1 MDGKRKLD
9 AVVTVDSDDES
20 IPDLRSETSSN
31 IDPGDVSPGD
41 ADEQDLWYD
50 EFWEDLGN
58 ASVVAQRGSE
68 VDNDEFFDVDG
79 SKGQY
84 QIVSHQE

>member
-9 AVVTVDSDDES
+9 ALVTVDSDDES

-41 ADEQDLWYD
+41 ADSEPKTDYD
-50 EFWEDLGN
+50 FEDPPLPPL
-58 ASVVAQRGSE
+58 AWAILSLPPVAWNHNFRDCPRPPPI
-68 VDNDEFFDVDG
+68 VD
-79 SKGQY
+79 
-84 QIVSHQE
+84 